1 MKNSSTSSLTKSRTL
16 VLAVIIAGALVAGFA
31 LFTGSAA
38 QPSRSVNQ
46 DHIHQLAPPVP
57 TPPVHLC
64 SYGKMC
70 ADVVTGTYSY
80 IWGITSSSG
89 GLDDIKEYHAAT
101 FDQEILSSSDTS
113 VTVKVTSQGVLNTNA
128 GFPLDTAQL
137 PADVQPYLQ
146 PTSSQQSDN
155 PIIIEQAQV
164 LVENAHTEAQAVVA
178 ILDWVRANIT
188 YDYTF
193 SLPNDAVSVYQNRS
207 GVCAGFSNLAVALLR
222 AVGIPAKDQSG
233 CALWVSHGGG
243 HAWIEV
249 YYPDVGWVPSEPQGQ
264 ENFALPNRLVA
275 SRWWD
280 WCGKSGTTVTRIHCT
295 DGDTLYTL
303 ATSYGVDTGLLIYSA
318 SVPSWD
324 RKPPQVE
331 PGELTFLLQP
341 DNVGVRQ
348 LSLEVNDN
356 RCVEDP
362 GWVAEA
368 SVPWITMTPSSGI
381 TYTVVTVSADAT
393 GLSPGVYTGT
403 ITVTTT
409 GWWWDVFSRA
419 IPVQLLVAERVHTVY
434 LPLVLRN
441 Y

>member
-57 TPPVHLC
+57 TPPAHLC
-64 SYGKMC
+64 WYGKMC

-188 YDYTF
+188 YDSTF

-222 AVGIPAKDQSG
+222 AVGIPAKDQVG
-233 CALWVSHGGG
+233 CALWSQPHGGG

-280 WCGKSGTTVTRIHCT
+280 WCGKSSTTVTHT
-295 DGDTLYTL
+295 QYADGATLYTL
-303 ATSYGVDTGLLIYSA
+303 ATSYGDDIWHIVDSA

-331 PGELTFLLQP
+331 PDELAFLLQP

-403 ITVTTT
+403 IVVRTT
-409 GWWWDVFSRA
+409 GWDVFSR
-419 IPVQLLVAERVHTVY
+419 IVPVQLLVAEQVHTVY

-441 Y
+441 H